1 MKIIDIKKAQ
11 MQFYKAPAKTT
22 VSNQAVNIL
31 QLFELIHGDKYKN
44 TTDTLRS
51 ISNDKERKEYKV
63 SHFDFVTPSCTSTR
77 RCAEAVTKHSNILAI
92 DIDDYAGDIDLLKSD
107 LVRDPQ
113 LFTLMAFKSPS
124 GKGLKWLVLI
134 DISQASHHDW
144 FIAIEEYLRV
154 KYHVEIDTHCKDV
167 CRSCFLPHDE
177 YAYIND
183 MLTNSDN
190 DDVEVE
196 SILNTEL
203 WIKQANQHVKQP
215 KPYSPV
221 TSASNS
227 STSDSSVS
235 GIDSSTSKFYSSHD
249 DDEEG
254 FMKLVEYLRAHGINL
269 TASYDDWTRIGLAL
283 ANHFGES
290 GRQIFHELS
299 QADSRYNPTECDKKY
314 NSYLR
319 GSSSAPTC
327 NLATI
332 FYLAKQQ
339 GIELSKI
346 YGKSHGE
353 GYSHANNMRESSF
366 SQENRKREESEE
378 NGGNEVL
385 EGKHPHG
392 NSSVFKSMNQD
403 ASAEDKSFTAPT
415 FSDKITGHLPSLLQA
430 IIDQMD
436 TPITADMMFFGAI
449 PIISCILHFIEGIY
463 DRRKVYPLWFGYLYA
478 QAGSSKGILTSLLK
492 LSDPIEAEIR
502 AENSQEME
510 TYQEAMRLYNA
521 QQKDKRSATGEM
533 PQEPPYRSMYLP
545 ANSSSSAT
553 YRALNNN
560 HGWGLIFETEGDV
573 LANTLAKDYGDYSTG
588 LRNGFHHEPIRMSR
602 CTNNE
607 HICINNPDF
616 SCLLSG
622 TPAQVHTL
630 LPSAENGLAS
640 RFLFYAAK
648 QKLTWRNVFEKSDT
662 SLDEDMEILGQRLL
676 SLYHLLKDSNKKVIF
691 HLTQEQQARFN
702 EFFDKEQKE
711 FYGLAGWD
719 IVASVRRLALSTFR
733 LMMVFSACRL
743 EGSSVVPDEIT
754 CTDEDFESCLTIMDI
769 LMQHTLHVFATLIPQ
784 SENSFCT
791 PSPLTVEQQKFL
803 DSLGEQFTTKEYKEA
818 AKKTNILEKTAEK
831 LINRLVNKYCLVVRV
846 KQGVYQKIHTNHD
859 SDSQ

>member
-1 MKIIDIKKAQ
+1 MTILDIKMAQ

-51 ISNDKERKEYKV
+51 ISDDKERKEYKV

-77 RCAEAVTKHSNILAI
+77 RCAEAVTKHSSILAI

-107 LVRDPQ
+107 LIRDPQ

-134 DISQASHHDW
+134 NLSQASHHDW
-144 FIAIEEYLRV
+144 FIAIEEYL
-154 KYHVEIDTHCKDV
+154 KQTYHVEIDTHCKDV

-203 WIKQANQHVKQP
+203 WIKQAKQHTSQTP
-215 KPYSPV
+215 EKPSIASSKTSSYPV
-221 TSASNS
+221 TF
-227 STSDSSVS
+227 
-235 GIDSSTSKFYSSHD
+235 GSHQ
-249 DDEEG
+249 DDEDEG
-254 FMKLVEYLRAHGINL
+254 FMKLVEYLKAHGINL

-283 ANHFGES
+283 ANHFGEP
-290 GRQIFHELS
+290 GREIFHELS

-319 GSSSAPTC
+319 GSSSATTC

-339 GIELSKI
+339 GIDLGKI
-346 YGKSHGE
+346 NGNSHGDRN
-353 GYSHANNMRESSF
+353 SHLNSMKF
-366 SQENRKREESEE
+366 SDIPQENRTREAREENEGKEVLGEKNQYSAKNSLEMSQDKDSSEE
-378 NGGNEVL
+378 KV
-385 EGKHPHG
+385 
-392 NSSVFKSMNQD
+392 
-403 ASAEDKSFTAPT
+403 FTAPT
-415 FSDKITGHLPSLLQA
+415 FSDKVTGHLPSLLQS
-430 IIDQMD
+430 IIDLMD
-436 TPITADMMFFGAI
+436 TPLMGDMMFFGAI
-449 PIISCILHFIEGIY
+449 PILCCILHFIVGIY

-502 AENSQEME
+502 AENEHEME
-510 TYQEAMRLYNA
+510 EYQEAMRLYNA
-521 QQKDKRSATGEM
+521 QQKDKHSSTGEM
-533 PQEPPYRSMYLP
+533 PKEPPYRSMYLP

-573 LANTLAKDYGDYSTG
+573 LANALAKDYGDYSTG

-602 CTNNE
+602 CANNE
-607 HICINNPDF
+607 HITINNPDF

-622 TPAQVHTL
+622 TPAQVRTL

-640 RFLFYAAK
+640 RFEFYQAN

-662 SLDEDMEILGQRLL
+662 SLDEDMEKLGQRLL
-676 SLYHLLKDSNKKVIF
+676 SLYHLLKDSKKEINF
-691 HLTQEQQARFN
+691 KLTKGQQARFN
-702 EFFDKEQKE
+702 DFFEKEQKE
-711 FYGLAGWD
+711 FFGLAGWD

-784 SENSFCT
+784 SENSAT
-791 PSPLTVEQQKFL
+791 MPSPLTVEQQKFL

-818 AKKTNILEKTAEK
+818 AKKLHIADKTAEK
-831 LINRLVNKYCLVVRV
+831 LMNRMVNKYCLVVRAR
-846 KQGVYQKIHTNHD
+846 QGVYQKIHTNHD
-859 SDSQ
+859 SDSH

>member
-1 MKIIDIKKAQ
+1 MTIIDIKKAE

-51 ISNDKERKEYKV
+51 ISDDKERKEYKV

-134 DISQASHHDW
+134 NLSQASHHDW

-196 SILNTEL
+196 SILNTEF
-203 WIKQANQHVKQP
+203 WMKQANQHVNQP

-227 STSDSSVS
+227 STAKF
-235 GIDSSTSKFYSSHD
+235 STSHD
-249 DDEEG
+249 DDEEENI
-254 FMKLVEYLRAHGINL
+254 MKLVEYLREHDINL

-319 GSSSAPTC
+319 GSSSATTC

-339 GIELSKI
+339 GIDLGEV
-346 YGKSHGE
+346 YGKSH
-353 GYSHANNMRESSF
+353 ANGMTTARS
-366 SQENRKREESEE
+366 SQENRKKEERGE
-378 NGGNEVL
+378 NEVL
-385 EGKHPHG
+385 EVFGGK
-392 NSSVFKSMNQD
+392 NSNDRQE
-403 ASAEDKSFTAPT
+403 SAEKTPNNDSSEEKSFTAPT
-415 FSDKITGHLPSLLQA
+415 FSDKVTGHLPSLLQA

-436 TPITADMMFFGAI
+436 TPITADMMFFGSI

-502 AENSQEME
+502 AENEHEME

-521 QQKDKRSATGEM
+521 QQKDKRSATGDM

-607 HICINNPDF
+607 HICINDPDF

-743 EGSSVVPDEIT
+743 EDSSVVPDEIT

-784 SENSFCT
+784 SENSVCT

-831 LINRLVNKYCLVVRV
+831 LINRLVNKYYLVVRV
-846 KQGVYQKIHTNHD
+846 RQGVYQKIHTNHD
-859 SDSQ
+859 SDSH

>member
-1 MKIIDIKKAQ
+1 MTILNIKKAE

-22 VSNQAVNIL
+22 VSNQTVNIL

-51 ISNDKERKEYKV
+51 ISDDKERKEYKV

-77 RCAEAVTKHSNILAI
+77 RCTEAVTKHSSILAI
-92 DIDDYAGDIDLLKSD
+92 DIDDYAGDIDLLKSE

-134 DISQASHHDW
+134 DLSQASHHDW
-144 FIAIEEYLRV
+144 FIAIEEYM
-154 KYHVEIDTHCKDV
+154 KETYHVEIDTHCKDV

-196 SILNTEL
+196 SILNTEY
-203 WIKQANQHVKQP
+203 WIKQANQHVNQP
-215 KPYSPV
+215 KAYSLV

-227 STSDSSVS
+227 STSDSSAS
-235 GIDSSTSKFYSSHD
+235 GIDSSTSKFYSPH
-249 DDEEG
+249 DDEEEN
-254 FMKLVEYLRAHGINL
+254 FMKLVEYLRTHGINL

-283 ANHFGES
+283 ANYFGES
-290 GRQIFHELS
+290 GRQIFHDLS

-319 GSSSAPTC
+319 SSSSATTC

-332 FYLAKQQ
+332 FFLAKQQ
-339 GIELSKI
+339 GINLGEV
-346 YGKSHGE
+346 YGKTQTNE
-353 GYSHANNMRESSF
+353 NSHANSMKTSNF
-366 SQENRKREESEE
+366 PQENRKREEREGNKVFEVLGGKNQSSSLNSKEKAPNNDSSEE
-378 NGGNEVL
+378 
-385 EGKHPHG
+385 
-392 NSSVFKSMNQD
+392 
-403 ASAEDKSFTAPT
+403 KSFSAPT
-415 FSDKITGHLPSLLQA
+415 FSDKVSGHLPSLLQS
-430 IIDQMD
+430 IIDLMD
-436 TPITADMMFFGAI
+436 TPLMGDMLFFGAI
-449 PIISCILHFIEGIY
+449 PIFCCILHFIVGIY

-492 LSDPIEAEIR
+492 LSEPIEEEIR
-502 AENSQEME
+502 AENEHE
-510 TYQEAMRLYNA
+510 LEEYQKAMRLYNA
-521 QQKDKRSATGEM
+521 QQKDKRNSTGEM
-533 PQEPPYRSMYLP
+533 PKEPPYRSMYLP
-545 ANSSSSAT
+545 ANSSASAT

-573 LANTLAKDYGDYSTG
+573 LANALAKDYGDYSTG

-607 HICINNPDF
+607 HITINKPDF
-616 SCLLSG
+616 SCGIAG
-622 TPAQVHTL
+622 TPGQVITQS
-630 LPSAENGLAS
+630 PNADDGLIS
-640 RFLFYAAK
+640 RFLFYSAN
-648 QKLTWRNVFEKSDT
+648 QKLMWRNVFEKSDT
-662 SLDEDMEILGQRLL
+662 SLDEDMEKLGQRLL
-676 SLYHLLKDSNKKVIF
+676 SIYHLMKDAKKEVNF
-691 HLTQEQQARFN
+691 KLSREQQARFN
-702 EFFDKEQKE
+702 DFFEKEQKE
-711 FYGLAGWD
+711 FFGLAGWD

-733 LMMVFSACRL
+733 LMMVFSACQL
-743 EGSSVVPDEIT
+743 EGAATVPNDIT
-754 CTDEDFESCLTIMDI
+754 CTDQDFESCLTIMDC

-784 SENSFCT
+784 SESATST

-803 DSLGEQFTTKEYKEA
+803 DSLGEEFTTKESMEV
-818 AKKTNILEKTAEK
+818 AKNMHINKKTAE
-831 LINRLVNKYCLVVRV
+831 RLLNHMVNKYCLVERVR
-846 KQGVYQKIHTNHD
+846 QGVYQKIHAD
-859 SDSQ
+859 KRK